1 MIQTPQAAGFCFC
14 PLAPSARLFYTRKA
28 NDEADKHMSKKK
40 RTPGAPVRHA
50 LKLKTNIGPI
60 ELDLLQTGSTFQV
73 ERIESLEEPEFQVG
87 FEPKGPGV
95 VNLDDYSDAMDV
107 FGIST
112 SIRVDRIT
120 LGSLEMRAHS
130 IEELE
135 AALKSVKFRRWNHEE
150 I

>member
-1 MIQTPQAAGFCFC
+1 MIQAPQPAGFCFY
-14 PLAPSARLFYTRKA
+14 ARHRRLFYTEKV
-28 NDEADKHMSKKK
+28 NDEVERQMSKKN
-40 RTPGAPVRHA
+40 RAPGAPVRHS
-50 LKLKTNIGPI
+50 LKLKTNIGAV

>member
-1 MIQTPQAAGFCFC
+1 
-14 PLAPSARLFYTRKA
+14 
-28 NDEADKHMSKKK
+28 MSKKK
-40 RTPGAPVRHA
+40 RAPGAPVRHA
-50 LKLKTNIGPI
+50 LKLKTNIGPV
-60 ELDLLQTGSTFQV
+60 ELDLLQTGSTFEV

-87 FEPKGPGV
+87 FEPQGPGV
-95 VNLDDYSDAMDV
+95 VNLDNYSDAMDV